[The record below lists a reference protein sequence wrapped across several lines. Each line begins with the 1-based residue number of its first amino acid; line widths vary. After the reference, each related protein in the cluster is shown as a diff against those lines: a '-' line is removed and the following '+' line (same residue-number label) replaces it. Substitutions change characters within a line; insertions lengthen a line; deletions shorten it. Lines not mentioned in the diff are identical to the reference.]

1 MHILII
7 EDTKNLVQMLRMS
20 LEERG
25 HSVTV
30 AFDGAMGLAHIESSD
45 FDAVILD
52 LMLPKIDGLEVIRRM
67 RASNNAT
74 PVLALTARDTVHDII
89 TGLDEGFDDYLTKP
103 FAVAEL
109 MARLRAIVRRQTPQ
123 KRPLLQVADL
133 ILDPVSNEVRR
144 GGETISL
151 TRTEHLLLEYLM
163 RRVDAVLTRS
173 ALIERVWGHDAE
185 IEENTLETFIRTLR
199 TKVDANRDPKLIHT
213 VRGVGYQLSP
223 RDAV

>member
-52 LMLPKIDGLEVIRRM
+52 LMLPKIDGLGVIRRM

-213 VRGVGYQLSP
+213 VRGVGYQLSS

>member
-7 EDTKNLVQMLRMS
+7 EDTKNLVQMLRMA

-30 AFDGAMGLAHIESSD
+30 AFDGTMGLAHIESSD

-89 TGLDEGFDDYLTKP
+89 AGLDEGFDDYLTKP

-144 GGETISL
+144 GGETINL

-213 VRGVGYQLSP
+213 VRGVGYRLSP
-223 RDAV
+223 RNAV

>member
-213 VRGVGYQLSP
+213 VRGIGYRLSP